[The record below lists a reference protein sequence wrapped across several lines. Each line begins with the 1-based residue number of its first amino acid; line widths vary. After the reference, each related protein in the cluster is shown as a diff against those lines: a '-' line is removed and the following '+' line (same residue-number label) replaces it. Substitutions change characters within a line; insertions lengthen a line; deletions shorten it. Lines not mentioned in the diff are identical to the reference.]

1 MINDFALALLTG
13 LPIFVLLN
21 NMPVMSELI
30 HIQEPLRL
38 LLSRNNFDV
47 LERRVYWLILKEI
60 KQLQTLRIGE
70 TEPVPNEFPAFR
82 ISTADLQL
90 PNSSSEVNYSTY
102 KRVAQRLTSR
112 QLYLDSPAQHEFT
125 SVVVFPMARY
135 SKGVL
140 TVEVNRHLVP
150 YMIDLSKGY
159 TKLQLQAAL
168 SLNSQYAQTL
178 YTRLC
183 KFLDTGIWR
192 VSVIQLKEI
201 LEAQQYV
208 RWSNFKQTVLA
219 RSIEEINQKT
229 DIEVFVSEKREGRFI
244 TTLVFTIRRQSR
256 KGDRAFDSFNDE
268 IEVILSQPAEV
279 LRNKAMEIM
288 LQNYRFTAVQM
299 RRIVSEQHLL
309 DEFVRLDS
317 LIQKGFVDIKT
328 TPTRYIAGVLFKKE
342 KTDPAPKAA

>member
-1 MINDFALALLTG
+1 MTYHIALIAIIHIFELDLPANDMG
-13 LPIFVLLN
+13 
-21 NMPVMSELI
+21 ELV

-38 LLSRNNFDV
+38 LLSRNNFDL
-47 LERRVYWLILKEI
+47 LERRVYWLILRHI
-60 KQLQTLRIGE
+60 KQLQILRPAEVETL
-70 TEPVPNEFPAFR
+70 PSEFPAFK
-82 ISTADLQL
+82 IPITDLQL

-140 TVEVNRHLVP
+140 TVEVNKHLVP

-168 SLNSQYAQTL
+168 SLNSQYAQNL

-192 VSVIQLKEI
+192 VSVTDLKDI
-201 LEAQQYV
+201 LDAQQYV

-219 RSIEEINQKT
+219 RAMEEINQKT
-229 DIEVFVSEKREGRFI
+229 DIEVFVTEKREGRFI
-244 TTLVFTIRRQSR
+244 TTLIFTIKRQSR
-256 KGDRAFDSFNDE
+256 KDNKAFDAFNEEMDMVYAQPTE
-268 IEVILSQPAEV
+268 ELQSKASQV
-279 LRNKAMEIM
+279 LLHNITDLPVPRYVKSLVMRTL
-288 LQNYRFTAVQM
+288 LQ
-299 RRIVSEQHLL
+299 
-309 DEFVRLDS
+309 EFIRLDV
-317 LIQKGFVDIKT
+317 LIQKGFIDVKT
-328 TPTRYIAGVLFKKE
+328 NPTRYIAGILFKK
-342 KTDPAPKAA
+342 PKAAATK

>member
-1 MINDFALALLTG
+1 
-13 LPIFVLLN
+13 
-21 NMPVMSELI
+21 MSELV

-60 KQLQTLRIGE
+60 KQLQTLRRNE
-70 TEPVPNEFPAFR
+70 TDPMPGEFPAFK
-82 ISTADLQL
+82 ISIGDLQL

-135 SKGVL
+135 SRGVL
-140 TVEVNRHLVP
+140 TVEVNKHLVP

-168 SLNSQYAQTL
+168 SLNSQYAQSL

-192 VSVIQLKEI
+192 VSVTDLKEI

-208 RWSNFKQTVLA
+208 RWSNFKQTVLS
-219 RSIEEINQKT
+219 RSIDEINQKT
-229 DIEVFVSEKREGRFI
+229 DIEVFLSEKREGRFI
-244 TTLVFTIRRQSR
+244 TTLVFTIKRQSR
-256 KGDRAFDSFNDE
+256 KGDRTFDTFNDE
-268 IEVILSQPAEV
+268 IELVLSQPTEV
-279 LRNKAMEIM
+279 LRNKATEIM

-317 LIQKGFVDIKT
+317 LIQKGYVDIKT
-328 TPTRYIAGVLFKKE
+328 NPTRYIASILFKKE
-342 KTDPAPKAA
+342 VVQKPPVK

>member
-1 MINDFALALLTG
+1 MGDL
-13 LPIFVLLN
+13 V
-21 NMPVMSELI
+21 

-47 LERRVYWLILKEI
+47 LERRVYWLILKYI
-60 KQLQTLRIGE
+60 KQLQTMKPGE
-70 TEPVPNEFPAFR
+70 TDTLPSEFPAFKIP
-82 ISTADLQL
+82 ISDLQL
-90 PNSSSEVNYSTY
+90 PNSSAEVNYSTY

-140 TVEVNRHLVP
+140 TVEVNKHLVP

-168 SLNSQYAQTL
+168 SLNSQYAQLL

-192 VSVIQLKEI
+192 VSVDDLKII
-201 LEAQQYV
+201 LEAQQYT

-219 RSIEEINQKT
+219 RSMEEINQKT
-229 DIEVFVSEKREGRFI
+229 DIDVSVAEKREGRFI
-244 TTLVFTIRRQSR
+244 ATLIFTIRRQAR
-256 KGDRAFDSFNDE
+256 KNNSAFDAFNEEMDMVYAQPVE
-268 IEVILSQPAEV
+268 ELRSKASQ
-279 LRNKAMEIM
+279 IM
-288 LQNYRFTAVQM
+288 LQHYRFTSTQM
-299 RRIVSEQHLL
+299 REIISTEHLL
-309 DEFVRLDS
+309 QEFIRLDV
-317 LIQKGFVDIKT
+317 LIQKGFIDVKT
-328 TPTRYIAGVLFKKE
+328 NPTRYVAGVLFKK
-342 KTDPAPKAA
+342 KKDDKSTAS